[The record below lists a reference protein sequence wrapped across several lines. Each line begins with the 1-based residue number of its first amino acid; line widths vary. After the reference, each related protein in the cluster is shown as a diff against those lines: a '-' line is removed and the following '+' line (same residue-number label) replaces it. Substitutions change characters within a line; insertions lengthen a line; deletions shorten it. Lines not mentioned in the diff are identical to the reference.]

1 LIRQSDISKLTY
13 VNYTP
18 QKIENYLGT
27 PMYVN
32 YECML
37 YILVD
42 AKSYHKSEVVPAVVQ
57 RTYAQAELMSYVFS
71 LTKLIL
77 LC

>member
-1 LIRQSDISKLTY
+1 
-13 VNYTP
+13 
-18 QKIENYLGT
+18 
-27 PMYVN
+27 MYVN

-57 RTYAQAELMSYVFS
+57 RTYAQGELISYVFS

-77 LC
+77 FY